1 MMKTLMLAS
10 TVSLATLSAA
20 FAADLHSR
28 KTAPAAP
35 VVPAFTWTGFYAGL
49 NAGVVWSNRNVTP
62 AYINNDP
69 VLPWTPQELATL
81 WPVPAPYANNR
92 VGFIGG
98 AQIGYNYQMGQF
110 VIGAEADF
118 MGSTANQRSSG
129 TLLVPNFMQR
139 GTATETSSSNIQQS
153 WLGTVRLRAGYA
165 ADRVLLY
172 VTGGFAYGNVDYS
185 LTTREV
191 QGTGDTLNFAGQRS
205 QTKGGYTFGAGVEYA
220 LTNNWIIR
228 GEYLYYN
235 LGSISA
241 IANPTSA
248 IIGGAITPNLSTVL
262 GKGSTTIDGNIVRA
276 AISYKF

>member
-1 MMKTLMLAS
+1 MTKTILLAS
-10 TVSLATLSAA
+10 AVSLAALSSA
-20 FAADLHSR
+20 FAADLPGR

-35 VVPAFTWTGFYAGL
+35 VAPVFTWTGFYAGL
-49 NAGVVWSNRNVTP
+49 NAGVNWSNRNVNP
-62 AYINNDP
+62 AYIDNDP
-69 VLPWTPQELATL
+69 VNPWTPQELIDL

-92 VGFIGG
+92 TGFIGG
-98 AQIGYNYQMGQF
+98 AQIGYNYQIGQF

-118 MGSTANQRSSG
+118 MGSTANQSSSASIAI
-129 TLLVPNFMQR
+129 PNFLQN
-139 GTATETSSSNIQQS
+139 GTAVETSNSKIQQS

-172 VTGGFAYGNVDYS
+172 VTGGFAYGNVDYT
-185 LTTREV
+185 LTTSEV
-191 QGTGDTLNFAGQRS
+191 QGNGDTLYFAGQKS
-205 QTKGGYTFGAGVEYA
+205 QTKAGYTFGAGVEYA

-235 LGSISA
+235 LGSASA
-241 IANPTSA
+241 LASPTTA
-248 IIGGAITPNLSTVL
+248 VVGGSVTPNLSTVL